1 MATRIR
7 EKTANRKQNKDQRP
21 YAKANYIRMS
31 PSKVRIVL
39 DTIRGKDV
47 TVATAILENSPH
59 AAAEVCAKLLK
70 SAIANAENNKSINR
84 ADLYVAECYVS
95 PGPTLKRILIRAR
108 GRADRMLKRSSH
120 ITIILDQKA

>member
-21 YAKANYIRMS
+21 FAKANYIRMS

-47 TVATAILENSPH
+47 TVAAAILENSPH

-70 SAIANAENNKSINR
+70 SAVANAENNKSINR
-84 ADLYVAECYVS
+84 ADLFVAECYVS

>member
-7 EKTANRKQNKDQRP
+7 EKAKARAEAKDQRP
-21 YAKANYIRMS
+21 FAKANYIRMS
-31 PSKVRIVL
+31 PSKVRITL
-39 DTIRGKDV
+39 NTIRGKKAV
-47 TVATAILENSPH
+47 EAVALLENSPQV
-59 AAAEVCAKLLK
+59 AAAICLKLLN

-84 ADLYVAECYVS
+84 ADLVVAECFVS

-120 ITIILDQKA
+120 ITIILDRAV